1 MEKVKLEIVGLT
13 TGQSNKSSY
22 TLILGEVNGQMKLP
36 IVIGAFEAQ
45 SIALVMEGISPQRPL
60 THDLFKNFAIEF
72 DITLKE
78 IYINNLIEGVFF
90 ASLICED
97 KNGLQVEIDSRTSD
111 AIALALRFS
120 CDIFTNRSILES
132 AGIILQEEEI
142 TDEPQRP
149 ESDDDVY
156 IKEEGT
162 EMYNSLSLE
171 ELQILLDEAIQV
183 EDYDKAA
190 LIRDEINK
198 RQRN

>member
-1 MEKVKLEIVGLT
+1 MEKVKLEIIGLT

-22 TLILGEVNGQMKLP
+22 TLILGEVGGQMKLP

-45 SIALVMEGISPQRPL
+45 SIALVMEGIRPQRPL
-60 THDLFKNFAIEF
+60 THDLFKNFASEF
-72 DITLKE
+72 GVTLNE
-78 IYINNLIEGVFF
+78 VYINNLVEGVFF
-90 ASLICED
+90 ASLICTNKD
-97 KNGLQVEIDSRTSD
+97 GQVVEIDSRTSD

-120 CDIFTNRSILES
+120 CEIYTNRMILEN
-132 AGIILQEEEI
+132 AGIILQEEDISSEPERPI
-142 TDEPQRP
+142 SDE
-149 ESDDDVY
+149 DVFR
-156 IKEEGT
+156 EEGS
-162 EMYNSLSLE
+162 EQYHSLTLE